1 MSGMKE
7 LTLTANEQKRL
18 QVLNQVMARE
28 VAVGDAAD
36 VLGLSERHTWRLLA
50 GYRKEGA
57 VAVAHGNRGKP
68 AANAIPDSL
77 RDQVLRLAITR
88 YEGLNQTHF
97 TEMLAER
104 EGLVLARSTVRNI
117 LRAAGIASPRRRRP
131 PRHRSRR
138 ERMPQEGMLLQLDGS
153 HHRWLQHRGPP
164 LVLLLAIDDAT
175 GTAPYALFRERE
187 DTIGYLNLL
196 KTIVECHGIPAAVYT
211 DRHAAFIHRD
221 SKTEA
226 ARVSVAL
233 KELGVRQI
241 LAMSPEAKGRVERAN
256 GTFQDR
262 LVSELRLA
270 GARTLE
276 QANEV
281 LWEFLPRFNARFGV
295 PAAVPQCGY
304 RSVELGVDIESVF
317 SFKQHRIVARDNT
330 VSYRGRSLQLLPV
343 PGRTSFAGSFVE
355 VQERLDGTLVI
366 HSRGEAVPSQDA
378 PPRAAALRK
387 RKDAPLSGWWKDE
400 QAKAA
405 HRERVLAGMQH
416 AWKEGKRIGRPPVI
430 ERPGFPERFLAASK
444 AMESGSLSR
453 RQAAILLG
461 IGYATLKRLIDA
473 RQQQEALTESLN
485 QRP

>member
-1 MSGMKE
+1 M
-7 LTLTANEQKRL
+7 TANEQTRL
-18 QVLNQVMARE
+18 QVLNQVMVRE
-28 VAVGDAAD
+28 VAVGEAAN

-57 VAVAHGNRGKP
+57 AALVHGNRGRP
-68 AANAIPDSL
+68 ATNAIPDAL
-77 RDQVLRLAITR
+77 RAQVLKLATTR

-104 EGLVLARSTVRNI
+104 EDLILARSTVRNI
-117 LRAAGIASPRRRRP
+117 LRTAGIASPRRRRP
-131 PRHRSRR
+131 ARHRTRR

-153 HHRWLQHRGPP
+153 HHRWLQHRGPH

-187 DTIGYLNLL
+187 DTVGYLNLL
-196 KTIVECHGIPAAVYT
+196 KTIVERHGIPAAVYT

-221 SKTEA
+221 STTQA

-295 PAAVPQCGY
+295 PAAVPAGGY
-304 RSVELGVDIESVF
+304 RPVGPGVDIEKRIQLQAASDRGQG
-317 SFKQHRIVARDNT
+317 QH
-330 VSYRGRSLQLLPV
+330 GQL
-343 PGRTSFAGSFVE
+343 
-355 VQERLDGTLVI
+355 
-366 HSRGEAVPSQDA
+366 SRAF
-378 PPRAAALRK
+378 AAAAARAGPYQLRW
-387 RKDAPLSGWWKDE
+387 RLRGGAGAVGRQPRSPLPWGGS
-400 QAKAA
+400 A
-405 HRERVLAGMQH
+405 HTTSAIFCNGSPETTGCTAVRLVEGRAGQ
-416 AWKEGKRIGRPPVI
+416 
-430 ERPGFPERFLAASK
+430 
-444 AMESGSLSR
+444 
-453 RQAAILLG
+453 
-461 IGYATLKRLIDA
+461 D
-473 RQQQEALTESLN
+473 
-485 QRP
+485 

>member
-1 MSGMKE
+1 MKE
-7 LTLTANEQKRL
+7 LTLTANEQTRL
-18 QVLNQVMARE
+18 QILNQVMIRE
-28 VAVGDAAD
+28 MAVGDAAN

-57 VAVAHGNRGKP
+57 AALVHGNRGRP
-68 AANAIPDSL
+68 AGNAIPNAL
-77 RDQVLRLAITR
+77 RVQVLRLATTR

-97 TEMLAER
+97 TELLAEC

-117 LRAAGIASPRRRRP
+117 LRTAGIASPRRRRP

-153 HHRWLQHRGPP
+153 HHRWLQHRGPH

-187 DTIGYLNLL
+187 DTVGYLNLL
-196 KTIVECHGIPAAVYT
+196 KTIVERHGIPAAVYT

-221 SKTEA
+221 SATQA

-270 GARTLE
+270 GARTMG

-295 PAAVPQCGY
+295 PAAVPACGY
-304 RSVELGVDIESVF
+304 RPVGPGVDIESVF
-317 SFKQHRIVARDNT
+317 SFKQHRIVGRDNT
-330 VSYRGRSLQLLPV
+330 VNYRGRSLQLLPV
-343 PGRTSFAGSFVE
+343 PGRTSFAGGFVE
-355 VQERLDGTLVI
+355 VQERLDGSLVV
-366 HSRGEAVPSQDA
+366 HSRGEAVPTQPA
-378 PPRAAALRK
+378 PSSATALRK
-387 RKDAPLSGWWKDE
+387 RQDAPLSGWWKDE
-400 QAKAA
+400 QAKTD

-416 AWKEGKRIGRPPVI
+416 AWKEGKRLGRPPVM
-430 ERPGFPERFLAASK
+430 ERPGFPERFSAACK
-444 AMESGSLSR
+444 EMDSGSLSR
-453 RQAAILLG
+453 RQAAKLLG

-473 RQQQEALTESLN
+473 HQKQEVLTESLD
-485 QRP
+485 